1 MPLTK
6 IQFTPGI
13 DKQDTDYGAEG
24 RWIDCDN
31 VRFRY
36 GLPEKIGGW
45 ESLLSQDLIGA
56 ARDQH
61 TWSNLQGEPLAAIGT
76 DRKLYT
82 YYDGVAYDITPLST
96 TIANAAFTFTNATT
110 IVDVL
115 ATANGAVLG
124 DFVTFSTVN
133 GITGNVT
140 GVTDENMENEFEI
153 VGITDNDNFKIDVAD
168 LSITPGTSTTSGTAT
183 SAAFQINIGED
194 VSASGLGWG
203 AGGWSLGTWG
213 SPSTAVSV
221 NNSRVWQLDNFGEDL
236 IATIINGKTYR
247 LDTSAFTTIPGTRAT
262 ELTDAPDQS
271 NFMLVSARD
280 RHIAFFGT
288 ETTPGSSGT
297 FDPMAVL
304 FGSQESITDFTP
316 TAINTAGF
324 QRLSSGNMIMTAVR
338 TRGDILIL
346 TDSSA
351 HSMQYVGPPF
361 TFGFKQIGSNCGAFG
376 PHTAVEAENVVF
388 WMSDGAFYMFDGTIK
403 ELPCTVQ
410 DYVFD
415 DLNTS
420 QRYNIYAGV
429 NLTFGEI
436 NWFYPSNSSD
446 FINRVVTYSYK
457 ENAWTI
463 GSLDRTT
470 WEGRDVFQFP
480 IATEY
485 FPTSTTGATPTII
498 GLTEGRSKLYRHETG
513 TNADGAAMSAYI
525 ESGDSD
531 IQDGENIMFVRR
543 YIPDF
548 KNQQGDLIMTL
559 KTRQYP
565 GGIQT
570 TASTAT
576 VTSST
581 TKVDTRV
588 RGRQLAVRIESNTTG
603 AAWRWGTLR
612 LDAQPDG
619 RR

>member
-13 DKQDTDYGAEG
+13 DKQDTEYGAEG

-45 ESLLSQDLIGA
+45 ESLLSLDLIGA
-56 ARDQH
+56 GRDQH
-61 TWSNLQGEPLAAIGT
+61 TWSNLAGEPLAAIGT

-96 TIANAAFTFTNATT
+96 TIPAEFTFTASTT
-110 IVDVL
+110 IVNVL
-115 ATANGAVLG
+115 ATSHGAVLG
-124 DFVTFSTVN
+124 DFVTFSTVSGVN
-133 GITGNVT
+133 VLNVT
-140 GVTDENMENEFEI
+140 DADMEKEFEI
-153 VGITDNDNFKIDVAD
+153 VQIVDVDNVKVDIAD
-168 LSITPGTSTTSGTAT
+168 LGITPGTVTASGTAAG
-183 SAAFQINIGED
+183 AAFQINIGED

-203 AGGWSLGTWG
+203 AGGWSLGTWS
-213 SPSTAVSV
+213 SPSSAVSV
-221 NNSRVWQLDNFGEDL
+221 NNSRIWQLDNFGEDL
-236 IATIINGKTYR
+236 LATIISGKTYK
-247 LDTSAFTTIPGTRAT
+247 LDTSVFTTTPGTRAT
-262 ELTDAPDQS
+262 QLTSAPDQS

-288 ETTPGSSGT
+288 ETTPGSSTT

-304 FGSQESITDFTP
+304 FGSQESTTDFIP
-316 TAINTAGF
+316 TSINTAGF

-351 HSMQYVGPPF
+351 HSMQYVGPPY
-361 TFGFKQIGSNCGAFG
+361 TFGFKQIGSNCGAYG
-376 PHTAVEAENVVF
+376 PHTAIDAENVVY
-388 WMSDGAFYMFDGTIK
+388 WMSDGAFYMFDGTVK

-415 DLNTS
+415 DINVS

-436 NWFYPSNSSD
+436 NWFYPSLSSD
-446 FINRVVTYSYK
+446 YINRVVTYSYAEK
-457 ENAWTI
+457 AWTI
-463 GSLDRTT
+463 GTLDRTT

-485 FPTSTTGATPTII
+485 FPNSTSNATPTVI
-498 GLTEGRSKLYRHETG
+498 GLTQGRSKMYRHETG
-513 TNADGAAMSAYI
+513 TNADGAAINAYI

-531 IQDGENIMFVRR
+531 IQDGQDIMFVRR

-548 KNQQGDLIMTL
+548 KNQSGNLIMTL

-576 VTSST
+576 VTNST
-581 TKVDTRV
+581 TKVDTRA

-603 AAWRWGTLR
+603 AAWRYGTLR
-612 LDAQPDG
+612 IDAQPDG

>member
-13 DKQDTDYGAEG
+13 DKQDTEYGAEG

-45 ESLLSQDLIGA
+45 ESLLSLDLIGA
-56 ARDQH
+56 GRDQH
-61 TWSNLQGEPLAAIGT
+61 TWSNLAGEPLAAIGT

-96 TIANAAFTFTNATT
+96 TIPAEFTFTASTT
-110 IVDVL
+110 IVNVL
-115 ATANGAVLG
+115 ATSHGAVLG
-124 DFVTFSTVN
+124 DFVTFSTVSGVN
-133 GITGNVT
+133 VLNVT
-140 GVTDENMENEFEI
+140 DADMEKEFEI
-153 VGITDNDNFKIDVAD
+153 VQIVDVDNVKVDIAD
-168 LSITPGTSTTSGTAT
+168 LGITPGTVTASGTAVG
-183 SAAFQINIGED
+183 AAFQINIGED

-213 SPSTAVSV
+213 SPSSAISV
-221 NNSRVWQLDNFGEDL
+221 NNSRIWQLDNFGEDL
-236 IATIINGKTYR
+236 LATIISGKTYK
-247 LDTSAFTTIPGTRAT
+247 LDTSVFTTTPGTRAT
-262 ELTDAPDQS
+262 QLTNAPDQS

-288 ETTPGSSGT
+288 ETTPGSSTT

-304 FGSQESITDFTP
+304 FGSQESTTDFIP
-316 TAINTAGF
+316 TSINTAGF

-351 HSMQYVGPPF
+351 HSMQYVGPPY
-361 TFGFKQIGSNCGAFG
+361 TFGFKQIGSNCGAYG
-376 PHTAVEAENVVF
+376 PHTAIDAENVVY
-388 WMSDGAFYMFDGTIK
+388 WMSDGAFYMFDGTVK

-415 DLNTS
+415 DINVS

-436 NWFYPSNSSD
+436 NWFYPSLSSD
-446 FINRVVTYSYK
+446 YINRVVTYSYAEK
-457 ENAWTI
+457 AWTI
-463 GSLDRTT
+463 GTLDRTT

-485 FPTSTTGATPTII
+485 FPNSTSGATPTVI
-498 GLTEGRSKLYRHETG
+498 GLTQGRSKLYRHETG

-531 IQDGENIMFVRR
+531 IQDGQDIMFVRR

-548 KNQQGDLIMTL
+548 KNQSGNLIMTL

-576 VTSST
+576 VTNST
-581 TKVDTRV
+581 TKVDTRA

-603 AAWRWGTLR
+603 AAWRYGTLR
-612 LDAQPDG
+612 IDAQPDG